1 MMRRWAVLPI
11 FALALAFSA
20 LAVAA
25 QQGPTALDSI
35 ALQVNVADAGVAGNG
50 SDDCLLLDMAT
61 APAAGIQNF
70 DLRLTPCQGHAAGSL
85 VGDDA
90 SVEKAFTYTQAN
102 GAAAETALYTDLNS
116 NGRYDGGDGLYLTSG
131 PGFPTSQGSGTWT
144 VRLTSTP
151 ATLGGF
157 AAGTLVFAGDAD
169 HQAYG
174 AYPTTLA
181 ASLTWV
187 DNDGTGATFTPPDP
201 AYLVPRAAGGLP
213 AGSLVPVFSVTLH
226 SPAAAA
232 GTPTS
237 SQAPTTSSST
247 SAAPSSPSAAPGTA
261 ADAPPEPTA
270 GGQSTP
276 LPFLAP
282 LAMAL
287 AARIAR
293 R

>member
-1 MMRRWAVLPI
+1 MKIPILLAALLAV
-11 FALALAFSA
+11 SS
-20 LAVAA
+20 VAA

-50 SDDCLLLDMAT
+50 SDDCLILDTST

-70 DLRLTPCQGHAAGSL
+70 DLRLTPCQGRPAGSL

-90 SVEKAFTYTQAN
+90 SVEKSFTYTQAN
-102 GAAAETALYTDLNS
+102 GAAAETVLYTDLNS

-131 PGFPTSQGSGTWT
+131 PGFPTSQTSGTWT
-144 VRLTSTP
+144 VRLT
-151 ATLGGF
+151 ATGGF
-157 AAGTLVFAGDAD
+157 AAGTLVFSGDAD

-201 AYLVPRAAGGLP
+201 AYLVPRAAGALP
-213 AGSLVPVFSVTLH
+213 AGSLVPVFSVTLN
-226 SPAAAA
+226 SPV
-232 GTPTS
+232 
-237 SQAPTTSSST
+237 QA
-247 SAAPSSPSAAPGTA
+247 AAPSSPAQALATSASTSVPPLPAPSAAPSTEA
-261 ADAPPEPTA
+261 EMNLAPTA

-276 LPFLAP
+276 LPLLAP
-282 LAMAL
+282 LALAL
-287 AARIAR
+287 AARFAR